1 MDAANNICQNQP
13 VCYATLD
20 AYPKKW
26 KEVCEVAEQKQ
37 RASGTLPKNI
47 RQIGTSIGSTRVYLE
62 DYVYTYLHT
71 QDVQETWTH
80 RGFVLLGRVERGKDY
95 TRYFIS
101 GMVRVE
107 DEFFKDQI
115 LQFSDETW
123 TAVYKELKQYFDNLE
138 IVGWGQDVSNGH
150 AGLAAELE
158 RNHKQHFNI
167 QKNVLFLLDQAEKEE
182 AFYVFEKNVM
192 QRREGYYVYYEKNPQ
207 MQDYMIEKNNSKE
220 LNIPAE
226 GIEEPLVN
234 SYRAALLEKKAQI
247 SQRKWNGVLYTT
259 SLLLVLSVCVLGI
272 STVNNVEKMQNL
284 ESTVNRISGQA
295 DGDVPAMSPNVKEG
309 DMSDL
314 NQAKASDGDGE
325 NQESKAS
332 GGEDGNEDNK
342 DSGSSQE
349 TSSKTSDN
357 NQQPDGKTTN
367 GSQHPDEKTTNDSQ
381 EPDTKTT
388 NDSQQP
394 DAETADGKGTG
405 SKTNGSKPSDA
416 DSSSGSRGTGSK
428 ASDSKPSG
436 TKSNGNDSSSKEDGE
451 TSDAAKDED
460 KTKKND
466 GAIDADSLSEEQKSL
481 LQGYYVVKEG
491 DSLVGISRKIYGTTA
506 KARKICQ
513 LNGIDDMDMIY
524 AGQRLEL
531 P

>member
-71 QDVQETWTH
+71 QDVQDTWTH

-314 NQAKASDGDGE
+314 NQAKAS
-325 NQESKAS
+325 KAS
-332 GGEDGNEDNK
+332 GGEDENKDNK
-342 DSGSSQE
+342 DASGSQE

-357 NQQPDGKTTN
+357 NQQPDV
-367 GSQHPDEKTTNDSQ
+367 EA
-381 EPDTKTT
+381 T

-394 DAETADGKGTG
+394 DAETTNDSQQPDAKTDDGKGTG
-405 SKTNGSKPSDA
+405 SKTNGSKPSDT

-428 ASDSKPSG
+428 ASDSKQSG
-436 TKSNGNDSSSKEDGE
+436 TKSNGNSSASKEDGE
-451 TSDAAKDED
+451 MSDDVKDEE